1 MIVGVGWGGHMV
13 ERNIPSRAF
22 QICMKA
28 QRKQKCGIFQTV
40 RSLKERVKKGEAG
53 EGGRNQILRIERQP
67 LKDFKQEAEG

>member
-1 MIVGVGWGGHMV
+1 
-13 ERNIPSRAF
+13 
-22 QICMKA
+22 MKA